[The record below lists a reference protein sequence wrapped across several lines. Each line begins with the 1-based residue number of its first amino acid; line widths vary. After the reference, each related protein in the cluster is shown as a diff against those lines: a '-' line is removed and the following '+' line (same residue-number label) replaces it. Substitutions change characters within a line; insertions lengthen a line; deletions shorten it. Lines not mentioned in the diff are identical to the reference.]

1 MPLYTWWP
9 IGLIVLSNVFYH
21 ISSKQTPA
29 GIHPLASLSVTY
41 LVGAAVSALLYTVLN
56 RGGSLAAEY
65 RQLNWTALVLG
76 LAIVGLEAG
85 SMYMYKLGWNIN
97 TGHLTHSA
105 LLSIALL
112 FIGWALYGE
121 PMTANKLIGV
131 VLCLAGL
138 SFITR

>member
-1 MPLYTWWP
+1 MPLNTWWP

-21 ISSKQTPA
+21 ISSKQTPS

-41 LVGAAVSALLYTVLN
+41 LVGAAVSALLYAVLN

-85 SMYMYKLGWNIN
+85 NMYMYKLGWNIN

-112 FIGWALYGE
+112 FIGWFLYRE
-121 PMTANKLIGV
+121 PMTANKLIGI

-138 SFITR
+138 TFITR